1 MAKVLIIGGGVAG
14 LAAGIYA
21 QKAGLE
27 STIYERHN
35 IPGGLLSWWNRK
47 GYLLDNCVH
56 WLTGTNPQTDIYK
69 VWEEV
74 GVLGK
79 DVRVIQPESFMQ
91 VELDGE
97 TLNVWHDLNRLR
109 DDLLRISPKDKKNI
123 EEFIGLLRIY
133 KNVGLVA
140 HKPMEQLSVWE
151 YAKLIWSMRK
161 VGKVH
166 RIYSK
171 MSIGEYAE
179 RFHSPIIR
187 KMLNVYF
194 PKFYNVSS
202 LFYVYAAFCND
213 NADLPQGG
221 SKGMMERMVRR
232 YESSGGK
239 ICTGWE
245 AEQINIQEGHAYS
258 VSFSNGETVEAD
270 YIISACDMFH
280 TMAHL
285 LPIEYT
291 DSYMQEHFI
300 DLPKKYPTYSS
311 VNLYFAVD
319 HVTKEV
325 PCALALDI
333 DGLSINNRPVRI
345 GFLKHFNYETTFSP
359 EGKSILQ
366 VLLMQY
372 EEDYDYWEQLRRED
386 YQAYK
391 AEKNIV
397 ATIVQK
403 ALEKRFAELQ
413 GHISLLD
420 VATPVTNTRYCNVYK
435 GAFMSFAL
443 TPQNEKIAHKGRVRG
458 VGNLYLAGQWLQ
470 APGGLPNAVVTGK
483 FAIQRLLKDHK
494 ELQKLSR
501 KESNNL

>member
-27 STIYERHN
+27 STIYERHSV
-35 IPGGLLSWWNRK
+35 PGGLLSWWKRK
-47 GYLLDNCVH
+47 GFLLDNCVH
-56 WLTGTNPQTDIYK
+56 WLTGTKTTTDIYK

-79 DVRVIQPESFMQ
+79 DVRIIQPESFMQ
-91 VELDGE
+91 VELDGQ
-97 TLNVWHDLNRLR
+97 TLNIWHDADKLR
-109 DDLLRISPKDKKNI
+109 EDLLRISPEDKKPI
-123 EEFIGLLRIY
+123 EEFIRLLHIY
-133 KNVGLVA
+133 QDVALVA
-140 HKPMEQLSVWE
+140 SKPMEQLSLWE

-166 RIYSK
+166 RVYSK
-171 MSIGEYAE
+171 MLISEYAE
-179 RFHSPIIR
+179 RFSSPIIR

-194 PKFYNVSS
+194 PKFYNASS

-221 SKGMMERMVRR
+221 SKGIMERMVER
-232 YESSGGK
+232 YKSLGG
-239 ICTGWE
+239 IISTGWE

-258 VSFSNGETVEAD
+258 VSFSNGSTIEAD
-270 YIISACDMFH
+270 YIISTCDMYH
-280 TMAHL
+280 TMVSL

-291 DSYMQEHFI
+291 DAYMQEHFI

-319 HVTKEV
+319 HITKDV

-333 DGLSINNRPVRI
+333 DGLTIDNRPIRI
-345 GFLKHFNYETTFSP
+345 GFLKHFNYEESFSP

-372 EEDYDYWEQLRRED
+372 EEDYDYWEQLRCED
-386 YQAYK
+386 YQAYR
-391 AEKNIV
+391 AEKDVV
-397 ATIVQK
+397 AKSVQN
-403 ALEKRFAELQ
+403 ALEKRFAELV
-413 GHISLLD
+413 GHIDLLD
-420 VATPVTNTRYCNVYK
+420 IATPVTNTRYCNVYK

-443 TPQNEKIAHKGRVRG
+443 TPHNEKIYHRGRVKG
-458 VGNLYLAGQWLQ
+458 VDNLYLAGQWLQ

-494 ELQKLSR
+494 ELR
-501 KESNNL
+501 K